1 MLALKEKK
9 IDTHCKTEKEKKVQE
24 NKMKQE

>member
-9 IDTHCKTEKEKKVQE
+9 IDMSNFKNFNLFEL
-24 NKMKQE
+24 